1 MVVQKRCWFGNKVS
15 LIPFPIVAFLIRLNQ
30 KVNES
35 MRILILLPND
45 TMGGAE
51 QYLKM
56 VASYHKSD
64 IIDVH
69 FLNKKLKN
77 SWEDTSPHINLHY
90 SKYGKKYIAVVLFVL
105 NLVASK
111 NKYYDYIFT
120 SHVYT
125 NGLIGILLSLK
136 LIRANHFVA
145 RESTSIFL
153 RYKGLKLLSYK
164 IFYRMGYRKVNLLI
178 CQTELMKNQLITG
191 FPKISALTKIKVIP
205 NPIDTNLIA
214 QNTTYT
220 LNHKL
225 PEKYI
230 ISAGRMIPEK
240 GYDILI
246 KAFSNLKPRYADL
259 KLIILGDG
267 IERNNLEVLIDK
279 LNLVEEV
286 LLYGFVKNVY
296 PYFKNATVCVVSSR
310 VEGFPNVLL
319 QMMSQNSKV
328 VSTTCAGGI
337 ENIPGV
343 QISETNNIKNLE
355 DAITT
360 SLNSSKDNRALF
372 DEFLQSRDI
381 SSFMATVIQHLE
393 NKNNY

>member
-1 MVVQKRCWFGNKVS
+1 M
-15 LIPFPIVAFLIRLNQ
+15 
-30 KVNES
+30 
-35 MRILILLPND
+35 
-45 TMGGAE
+45 
-51 QYLKM
+51 
-56 VASYHKSD
+56 
-64 IIDVH
+64 
-69 FLNKKLKN
+69 
-77 SWEDTSPHINLHY
+77 
-90 SKYGKKYIAVVLFVL
+90 
-105 NLVASK
+105 
-111 NKYYDYIFT
+111 
-120 SHVYT
+120 
-125 NGLIGILLSLK
+125 
-136 LIRANHFVA
+136 
-145 RESTSIFL
+145 
-153 RYKGLKLLSYK
+153 
-164 IFYRMGYRKVNLLI
+164 
-178 CQTELMKNQLITG
+178 
-191 FPKISALTKIKVIP
+191 
-205 NPIDTNLIA
+205 
-214 QNTTYT
+214 
-220 LNHKL
+220 
-225 PEKYI
+225 
-230 ISAGRMIPEK
+230 
-240 GYDILI
+240 
-246 KAFSNLKPRYADL
+246 
-259 KLIILGDG
+259 
-267 IERNNLEVLIDK
+267 LIDK